1 MIVIKTSETNIYTAY
16 YKDRDVK
23 EIRGVF
29 SYEEAR
35 KILHDMH
42 PQAEIVQLESTHESV
57 HYIEYRIQ

>member
-16 YKDRDVK
+16 YEDRVVK

-29 SYEEAR
+29 SHEEAR

-42 PQAEIVQLESTHESV
+42 PEAEILQLESTHESIQ
-57 HYIEYRIQ
+57 YIERRMK